1 MNERTLRLAVAAAC
15 AACVALG
22 AWSATE
28 VVAQGPQ
35 DASAAIAQLPP
46 GYLPRE
52 ALPDSLAL
60 LPPPPAADSAAMER
74 DEQARQATIPVR
86 NTPRW
91 ALAASDADLK
101 FPHAGS
107 LFSCAAGIPI
117 SPETTP
123 KLYALLGRMLID
135 VGLSTYKAKTHYNRT
150 RPFVTHNE
158 GTCYPPDE
166 ELLRH
171 DGSYP
176 SGHSAA
182 GWGWALVLAELV
194 PDRADAIL
202 QRGRDFGQSRVICD
216 AHWQSDVDAG
226 RVIASG
232 TVARLHADPGFQAD
246 LAAVRQE
253 IAGLS
258 PVAQAS
264 AQCEAESAALSA
276 QS

>member
-1 MNERTLRLAVAAAC
+1 MKPRNQRLAIVSILSAC
-15 AACVALG
+15 IGLG
-22 AWSATE
+22 AWSATD
-28 VVAQGPQ
+28 VAAQGQ
-35 DASAAIAQLPP
+35 ADASAAIAQLPP

-60 LPPPPAADSAAMER
+60 LPPPPDAGSGAMER
-74 DEQARQATIPVR
+74 DEQAREATIPIR

-91 ALAASDADLK
+91 TLAASDADLK
-101 FPHAGS
+101 FPHAGN

-117 SPETTP
+117 GPETTP
-123 KLYALLGRMLID
+123 RLYALLGRMLID

-150 RPFVTHNE
+150 RPFVAHSE

-226 RVIASG
+226 RVVASG

-246 LAAVRQE
+246 LQVVRQE
-253 IAGLS
+253 LASLS
-258 PVAQAS
+258 PTTQAG
-264 AQCEAESAALSA
+264 AQCEAEAAVLSGR
-276 QS
+276 S

>member
-1 MNERTLRLAVAAAC
+1 MTLRLTALSALAAC
-15 AACVALG
+15 AGLG
-22 AWSATE
+22 TWSASE
-28 VVAQGPQ
+28 VLAQGQQ
-35 DASAAIAQLPP
+35 DASAAIGQLPP

-60 LPPPPAADSAAMER
+60 LPPPPAAGSAAMER
-74 DEQARQATIPVR
+74 DEQAREATIPIR

-91 ALAASDADLK
+91 NLAASDANLK
-101 FPHAGS
+101 FPHAGE

-150 RPFVTHNE
+150 RPFVSHNE

-194 PDRADAIL
+194 PDKADAIL

-253 IAGLS
+253 IASLS
-258 PVAQAS
+258 PVTQAS
-264 AQCEAESAALSA
+264 TQCEAEAAVLSG